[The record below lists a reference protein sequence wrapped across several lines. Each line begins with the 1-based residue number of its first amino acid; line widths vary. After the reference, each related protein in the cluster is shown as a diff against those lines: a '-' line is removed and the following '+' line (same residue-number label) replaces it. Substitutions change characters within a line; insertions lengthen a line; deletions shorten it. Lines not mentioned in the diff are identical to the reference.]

1 MVPLAAELKEWL
13 GQRRSHYR
21 SKADDSV
28 ELPYSNPYTFHASSI
43 AASLIHIVNS
53 ATAFAELTEPM
64 LPFRAEVTRL
74 RLRTGGTYYSSSL
87 EARNM
92 SAKPASAT
100 RAERSLGNVS
110 PSPRKNAN
118 SSGATTGGA

>member
-1 MVPLAAELKEWL
+1 MAGTTEKSLSL
-13 GQRRSHYR
+13 QSRH
-21 SKADDSV
+21 DSV